1 MTSVNPGSRIFMVF
15 ALALFAWNAHSQQI
29 VTLESAIKTGLDNN
43 YGIRIA
49 RSNLQVA
56 TNDATPG
63 NAGFLPTIDLA
74 GSYTYSVN
82 EAKVE
87 MVTGQ
92 KLDVGNANTNIIGG
106 GLNLNWTLFDGCNMF
121 IRYNRLKT
129 LEEIGAL
136 NLRIAAENTVAAI
149 TVAFFNIVKQATEV
163 QILTEQVDISK
174 FRLELAKTMYETG
187 SGSELEL
194 LKSRVELNADISAL
208 EDQKTRHINSKTY
221 LNQLLAR
228 EISTPFEVND
238 SIVFQKKVN
247 YDSVYRDMLV
257 FNHELLIA
265 GKDIEVAVLDLKSAG
280 ARQFPEIDF
289 LAGLTY
295 YKNETEASMVKFN
308 RLFGPSVGI
317 SARVNVFDGFNMNRQ
332 RQDAKISVLVKEIEA
347 KRLELKLKAYLVRI
361 FNEYTNQMQLVS
373 FELENLELARR
384 NMEIATASYAV
395 GAISSLQL
403 REIQKNLLNARLRLL
418 TARFEA
424 KTRETAL
431 MLLSGKLVL
440 SYN

>member
-1 MTSVNPGSRIFMVF
+1 MTSVRLKRNILTGLLLFMITWD
-15 ALALFAWNAHSQQI
+15 ACSQEI
-29 VTLESAIKTGLDNN
+29 ITLERAINTGLDNN

-49 RSNLQVA
+49 KSNLQIA
-56 TNDATPG
+56 TNDASPG
-63 NAGFLPTIDLA
+63 NAGFLPTLDLL
-74 GSYTYSVN
+74 GSYTHSVN
-82 EAKVE
+82 QAKVE

-92 KLDVGNANTNIIGG
+92 KLDAGNASSDIVGG
-106 GLNLNWTLFDGCNMF
+106 GLNLSWTLFDGCNMF
-121 IRYNRLKT
+121 IRYNKLKT
-129 LEEIGAL
+129 LEEIGEL

-194 LKSRVELNADISAL
+194 LKSRVELNEDISAL
-208 EDQKTRHINSKTY
+208 EDQKTKHINSKTY

-228 EISTPFEVND
+228 EINTPFEVND
-238 SIVFQKKVN
+238 SIVFQKKVI
-247 YDSVYRDMLV
+247 YDSVYKNMLV
-257 FNHELLIA
+257 FNHELLVA
-265 GKDIEVAVLDLKSAG
+265 GKDIEAANLDFKSAG

-308 RLFGPSVGI
+308 RLFGPSIGI
-317 SARVNVFDGFNMNRQ
+317 SASFNLFDGFNMNRQ
-332 RQDAKISVLVKEIEA
+332 RKDAQISVLVKEIEA
-347 KRLELKLKAYLVRI
+347 RRLELKLEAYSVRL
-361 FNEYTNQMQLVS
+361 FNEYTNQLQLVS
-373 FELENLELARR
+373 FETENLELARR
-384 NMEIATASYAV
+384 NMEIASASYSV

-431 MLLSGKLVL
+431 MLLSGKLH
-440 SYN
+440 Y